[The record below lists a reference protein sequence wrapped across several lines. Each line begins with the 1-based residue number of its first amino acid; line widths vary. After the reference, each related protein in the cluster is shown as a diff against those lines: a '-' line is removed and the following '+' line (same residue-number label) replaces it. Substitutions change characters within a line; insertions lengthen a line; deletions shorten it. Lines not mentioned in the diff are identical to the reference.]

1 MKKRILCFLSILFV
15 SLIMISCTSYPTKPR
30 WNYYKEPGWNCDN
43 ETFMGEYKDKYYAK
57 ICELKQKY
65 NMECYELVETEISGN
80 YGTIIC
86 YLYCETY
93 TFKFDI
99 DNCNDYGYCDL
110 VLYYYGE
117 ENEPIDYSDCKNLV
131 DFLNEFTNYVAY
143 DTIKEYNC
151 YEKLYYQNIQN
162 NTEYE
167 SEWIYF
173 DNMVGNVKYVFEP
186 KYKSAGY
193 WYMLGKDST
202 VEKTCYK
209 FMFEGITIPLE

>member
-1 MKKRILCFLSILFV
+1 
-15 SLIMISCTSYPTKPR
+15 MISCTSYPTKPR

-43 ETFMGEYKDKYYAK
+43 EMFMGEYKDKYYAK

-65 NMECYELVETEISGN
+65 NIECYEYVETEIEESN
-80 YGTIIC
+80 STIR
-86 YLYCETY
+86 YFLYCESY
-93 TFKFDI
+93 TFKLNI
-99 DNCNDYGYCDL
+99 SSGAEYGECEL
-110 VLYYYGE
+110 ILYYYGE
-117 ENEPIDYSDCKNLV
+117 EDKAINYSNCENLV

-151 YEKLYYQNIQN
+151 FEKLYYLNIQN
-162 NTEYE
+162 NSDCE

-173 DNMVGNVKYVFEP
+173 DNMVGNVSYIFTP
-186 KYKSAGY
+186 QHTAGGY

-202 VEKTCYK
+202 VQKTCYK